1 MTDQRRVGVVLTN
14 PTDKF
19 MRVQCSRARSPGDRR
34 IDILNTEHF
43 FIFFLHGKKCR
54 WELCVMELEEL
65 TDQVSLSWEWK
76 PEVGGLRWG
85 TVCTSLLLLAVT
97 SFPCSDR
104 LQSLPTLQPA
114 TISVGAALPTSTNM
128 MTAWA
133 RTSCEAHHGRQTADT
148 SHTPLL
154 SCPHLP
160 PVLLSPRHA
169 RRVQAEPPDRVD
181 RGEVPQAVP
190 AVETKCSV
198 VQDCRSVS
206 TYANNQG
213 TIRTV
218 RMWSVI
224 CYLSKLW

>member
-19 MRVQCSRARSPGDRR
+19 MWVQCSRARSPGDRTA
-34 IDILNTEHF
+34 DTLNTLHF

-76 PEVGGLRWG
+76 PEVGGLRWV

-133 RTSCEAHHGRQTADT
+133 RTSSQWGSPWQTDSRYF
-148 SHTPLL
+148 SHSSPLL
-154 SCPHLP
+154 SSAPSSP
-160 PVLLSPRHA
+160 PVPPACSPCTGWTSRPSGQ
-169 RRVQAEPPDRVD
+169 RRSSPSSTRSGDP
-181 RGEVPQAVP
+181 VP
-190 AVETKCSV
+190 SGL
-198 VQDCRSVS
+198 R
-206 TYANNQG
+206 
-213 TIRTV
+213 
-218 RMWSVI
+218 
-224 CYLSKLW
+224 L